1 MTTKR
6 EYLASKGITVGRR
19 GRFSSAANKALQD
32 AAAQG
37 VVFQAEQQVA
47 ELLCNYSEDHFF
59 NPASLGGFLADQPTY
74 TLDRIMEVVTWVI
87 EKQAR
92 RYEREVENGGLV
104 SEGLALAYKLDQVVD
119 KIKEKNTFNNL
130 KLPITNQ
137 ERKAIIDRMPK
148 EKTGDYKYSWLHETN
163 NTNKQYIDQSY
174 M

>member
-1 MTTKR
+1 MKTK
-6 EYLASKGITVGRR
+6 
-19 GRFSSAANKALQD
+19 
-32 AAAQG
+32 
-37 VVFQAEQQVA
+37 EQQIA

-74 TLDRIMEVVTWVI
+74 TLDRIMEVVAWVI

-92 RYEREVENGGLV
+92 RYEREVENGGMV
-104 SEGLALAYKLDQVVD
+104 CEGLAIAYKLDQVID
-119 KIKEKNTFNNL
+119 KIKDKNTFNNV

-137 ERKAIIDRMPK
+137 ERKAIIDRLPK

-163 NTNKQYIDQSY
+163 NNNKQYIDQSY

>member
-1 MTTKR
+1 MKTK
-6 EYLASKGITVGRR
+6 
-19 GRFSSAANKALQD
+19 
-32 AAAQG
+32 
-37 VVFQAEQQVA
+37 EQQIA

-74 TLDRIMEVVTWVI
+74 TLDRIMEVVAWVI

-92 RYEREVENGGLV
+92 RYEREVENGGMV
-104 SEGLALAYKLDQVVD
+104 CEGLAIAYKLDQVID
-119 KIKEKNTFNNL
+119 KIKDKNTFNNV

-137 ERKAIIDRMPK
+137 ERKAIIDRLPK

-163 NTNKQYIDQSY
+163 NNNRQHIDQSY

>member
-1 MTTKR
+1 MKTK
-6 EYLASKGITVGRR
+6 
-19 GRFSSAANKALQD
+19 
-32 AAAQG
+32 
-37 VVFQAEQQVA
+37 EQEVS
-47 ELLCNYSEDHFF
+47 ELLCNYLEDHFF
-59 NPASLGGFLADQPTY
+59 NSATLGGMLADQPTY

-92 RYEREVENGGLV
+92 RYEREVENGGMV

-148 EKTGDYKYSWLHETN
+148 EKTGTYKYSWLHD
-163 NTNKQYIDQSY
+163 NTIQPHHPFA
-174 M
+174 

>member
-1 MTTKR
+1 MKTK
-6 EYLASKGITVGRR
+6 
-19 GRFSSAANKALQD
+19 
-32 AAAQG
+32 
-37 VVFQAEQQVA
+37 EQQIA

-74 TLDRIMEVVTWVI
+74 TLDRIMEVVAWVI

-92 RYEREVENGGLV
+92 RYEREIENGGMV
-104 SEGLALAYKLDQVVD
+104 SEGLAIAYKLDQVID
-119 KIKEKNTFNNL
+119 KIKDKNTFNNV

-137 ERKAIIDRMPK
+137 ERKAIIDRLPK

-163 NTNKQYIDQSY
+163 NNNRQYIDQSY